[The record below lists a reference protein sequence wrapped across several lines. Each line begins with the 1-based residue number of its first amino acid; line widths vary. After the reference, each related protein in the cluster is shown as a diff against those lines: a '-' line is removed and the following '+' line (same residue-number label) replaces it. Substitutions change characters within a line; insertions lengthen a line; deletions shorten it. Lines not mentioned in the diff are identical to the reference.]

1 MAFASALLTFVQL
14 FEANLFRVLAIAA
27 IVGLVMV
34 FMTRDD
40 AFPAG
45 DRHPKM
51 IWAAI
56 LGGSAFAMIFP
67 LPILSWV
74 GAVATG
80 IYWFDVRPHLRSLIN
95 GEYNY

>member
-1 MAFASALLTFVQL
+1 MAFATNFIFFVSVFQN
-14 FEANLFRVLAIAA
+14 NLFRALAIAA
-27 IVGLVMV
+27 IVGLIMV
-34 FMTRDD
+34 VMTRED

-45 DRHPKM
+45 DRQPKM

-56 LGGSAFAMIFP
+56 LGGSAFAMILP

-80 IYWFDVRPHLRSLIN
+80 VYWFDVRTQLRSIIN
-95 GEYNY
+95 GDYNY

>member
-1 MAFASALLTFVQL
+1 MAFATALLTIVMVFQT
-14 FEANLFRVLAIAA
+14 NLFRVLAIAA
-27 IVGLVMV
+27 IVGVILV

-45 DRHPKM
+45 DRQPKH

-56 LGGSAFAMIFP
+56 LGGSAVAMIFP

-80 IYWFDVRPHLRSLIN
+80 VYWFDVRPQLKALIN
-95 GEYNY
+95 GDYNY